1 MEIQRFVHTRDV
13 SLAIS
18 LSDAISLESLLSFQ
32 IATAGDN
39 DKQVMF
45 SRLCKHHLMDHLHW
59 RSLLAK
65 LLATTT
71 RSSQV
76 TGTSVL
82 ALATLGGTTKIEVIV
97 FLVKPPRWPRQV
109 ISDCRVS

>member
-1 MEIQRFVHTRDV
+1 V
-13 SLAIS
+13 SLAIL
-18 LSDAISLESLLSFQ
+18 LSDAISLETLLSFQ
-32 IATAGDN
+32 IATAGDS

-45 SRLCKHHLMDHLHW
+45 SHLCEHHLMDHLHW

-76 TGTSVL
+76 TGTTVL
-82 ALATLGGTTKIEVIV
+82 ALATLGGTK
-97 FLVKPPRWPRQV
+97 KRNR
-109 ISDCRVS
+109 SDPFHVTPAL